1 MAVLVGELAVAEAG
15 QVAVSDPWKGA
26 VHTGTQAAAPKA
38 RVAEHP
44 PTAELAGKVA
54 AVKEH
59 TWAVHEVAVPV
70 VAQEPAVAV
79 PVAAVHVETNIP
91 VAP

>member
-1 MAVLVGELAVAEAG
+1 
-15 QVAVSDPWKGA
+15 

-38 RVAEHP
+38 RVAEQL

-59 TWAVHEVAVPV
+59 TWAVHEVTVPV
-70 VAQEPAVAV
+70 EAAQEPAVAV
-79 PVAAVHVETNIP
+79 PVAAVHVEPNVP

>member
-1 MAVLVGELAVAEAG
+1 
-15 QVAVSDPWKGA
+15 
-26 VHTGTQAAAPKA
+26 
-38 RVAEHP
+38 
-44 PTAELAGKVA
+44 LAGKVA

-79 PVAAVHVETNIP
+79 PVAAVHVETNVP